1 MKISQLFL
9 LHLRLPLINQ
19 TGEVVVLFLQEL
31 QRGHNLLILLCI
43 EIFPAPRPGSRPSIL
58 VRIFLIASI
67 EANKA
72 VLVPL
77 LLVILHH
84 SPLVLKRACLNNS
97 IKVVRGF
104 GYP

>member
-1 MKISQLFL
+1 MELSQLLL

-19 TGEVVVLFLQEL
+19 TGKVVVLFLQEL
-31 QRGHNLLILLCI
+31 QRGHNLLILLRI
-43 EIFPAPRPGSRPSIL
+43 EILATPRPGSRPSIL

-84 SPLVLKRACLNNS
+84 FPLVLKTACLNNS
-97 IKVVRGF
+97 IKVVQGF
-104 GYP
+104 DYS